1 MRSRFQ
7 GTSLPQN
14 QATGPEQFV
23 RKVLSTSD
31 DASIEQGCATTR
43 TRVRR
48 GSLTAWIE
56 RHDPVPATVPVVS
69 RRRWIR
75 LVTEWAATDA
85 GKAALAAHSM
95 RLTLFLAVMA
105 ALAQHCNGSTGRN
118 IAVGNKRVGEE
129 AGCSPRS
136 VTTARTIL
144 LSAGWLHRSLLGCP
158 SSSGRFNRPA
168 VDHLTT
174 PRPVG
179 AQPATAAT
187 AQQQAQPVHQHVDE
201 PAPEASST
209 TAENRPV
216 CAVLRSTPV
225 GHLSTVK
232 NGAWKPKARPGAL
245 RNTASLK
252 PIEERR
258 RWYRAYAIADE
269 LISRTVG
276 LDGARGAVAAALNFS
291 PLNLETWTA
300 AKIKSALDIWGK
312 SHLDAAGQRRQMDWP
327 SEIAR
332 PGAFL
337 AYRLQHLDVNPEKP
351 VQRYIAPPAAPATG
365 SGRRSAWAAIK
376 AELTQLNHTRADRY
390 LMRERAVE
398 LNSCP
403 VCGSGRFDRGI
414 CQRCQPIAEPD
425 MPTPGASRTPST
437 SSPTI
442 TLGRI
447 SA

>member
-1 MRSRFQ
+1 M
-7 GTSLPQN
+7 
-14 QATGPEQFV
+14 
-23 RKVLSTSD
+23 
-31 DASIEQGCATTR
+31 
-43 TRVRR
+43 
-48 GSLTAWIE
+48 
-56 RHDPVPATVPVVS
+56 VS

-75 LVTEWAATDA
+75 LVTDWASTDA

-95 RLTLFLAVMA
+95 RLTLFLAVMV

-118 IAVGNKRVGEE
+118 IAVGNKRVAEE

-136 VTTARTIL
+136 VTTVRTIL
-144 LSAGWLHRSLLGCP
+144 LSEGWLHRSLLGCP

-174 PRPVG
+174 PRP
-179 AQPATAAT
+179 AATQPATAT
-187 AQQQAQPVHQHVDE
+187 QQAQPVHEHVVE
-201 PAPEASST
+201 PASGASST
-209 TAENRPV
+209 TAQNRPV

-225 GHLSTVK
+225 GHISPVK
-232 NGAWKPKARPGAL
+232 NWAWKPKARQGAL

-269 LISRTVG
+269 LIARTVG
-276 LDGARGAVAAALNFS
+276 LEGARGPVAAALHFS
-291 PLNLETWTA
+291 ALNLETWTA

-312 SHLDAAGQRRQMDWP
+312 SHLDATGQRRQMDWP
-327 SEIAR
+327 NEIAR

-337 AYRLQHLDVNPEKP
+337 AYRLQHLDIEPEKP
-351 VQRYIAPPAAPATG
+351 VERYTPAPAAPTTG
-365 SGRRSAWAAIK
+365 HQRRSAWAAIK
-376 AELTQLNHTRADRY
+376 AELNQLNCTRADRY

-398 LNSCP
+398 LHSCP
-403 VCGSGRFDRGI
+403 VCGSGRFEHGI
-414 CQRCQPIAEPD
+414 CQRCRPIAVPD
-425 MPTPGASRTPST
+425 MPTAATSPNSST
-437 SSPTI
+437 STATI